1 MRASPNLESRMI
13 SRRVGLLIAVSS
25 AAISCFTLGAVHARR
40 SDAAIRASYDASL
53 DAIRSELRREIEMER
68 ANAVPAGTAG
78 HGERREA
85 SVDETDNSRAK
96 LMAEIKEELQNEMGL
111 VPLRLLRER
120 RSSFVEL
127 YAEDNLGKTNYGT
140 AGYLGNGYFVTVKH
154 AVVALKG
161 DDNQESK
168 RQIVSIKIVYK
179 GKKIQAQLVDAGNAE
194 MEVDAGDW
202 AIIKTR
208 DLDLPALK
216 VDAAF
221 AYEFADPI
229 FRLGNDYS
237 KGIVVSTGYV
247 GQRTAA
253 GLITCLTD
261 GHPGVSGGGMLD
273 RRGDLVGIPIGRMQ
287 GDFRFSFI
295 LPMRAE
301 MFRKIPHYQAPETI
315 AVASA
320 QKADQSSLDGH

>member
-1 MRASPNLESRMI
+1 MI

-25 AAISCFTLGAVHARR
+25 AAISCFTLGVVHARR
-40 SDAAIRASYDASL
+40 TDAKMRAEYDASL
-53 DAIRSELRREIEMER
+53 DAIRSELRRELEIER
-68 ANAVPAGTAG
+68 ANMVPAGTAG
-78 HGERREA
+78 HGVRREA
-85 SVDETDNSRAK
+85 SVDETDSSRAK

-161 DDNQESK
+161 DDNPDNK
-168 RQIVSIKIVYK
+168 RKIVSIKIVYK
-179 GKKIQAQLVDAGNAE
+179 GKKIQAELVDAGNAE

-202 AIIKTR
+202 AVIKTKTP

-216 VDAAF
+216 VDTAF

-261 GHPGVSGGGMLD
+261 GHPGVSGGGVLD

-301 MFRKIPHYQAPETI
+301 MFRKVPHYQIQETV
-315 AVASA
+315 AVTAA
-320 QKADQSSLDGH
+320 QMADQSSLESH

>member
-1 MRASPNLESRMI
+1 MI

-25 AAISCFTLGAVHARR
+25 AAVSCFTLGVVHARR
-40 SDAAIRASYDASL
+40 TDANMRAEYDASL
-53 DAIRSELRREIEMER
+53 DAIRSELRRELEIER
-68 ANAVPAGTAG
+68 ANMVPAGTAG
-78 HGERREA
+78 QGERREA
-85 SVDETDNSRAK
+85 SVDETDSSRAK

-140 AGYLGNGYFVTVKH
+140 AGYLGSGYFVTVKH

-161 DDNQESK
+161 DDNPDSK
-168 RQIVSIKIVYK
+168 RKILSIKIVYK
-179 GKKIQAQLVDAGNAE
+179 GKKIQAELVDAGNAE

-202 AIIKTR
+202 AVIKTKTP

-216 VDAAF
+216 VDTAF

-247 GQRTAA
+247 GQRTPA

-261 GHPGVSGGGMLD
+261 GHPGVSGGGVLD

-301 MFRKIPHYQAPETI
+301 MFRKVPHYQAQETV

-320 QKADQSSLDGH
+320 QVADQSSLEGH

>member
-1 MRASPNLESRMI
+1 
-13 SRRVGLLIAVSS
+13 
-25 AAISCFTLGAVHARR
+25 
-40 SDAAIRASYDASL
+40 
-53 DAIRSELRREIEMER
+53 
-68 ANAVPAGTAG
+68 
-78 HGERREA
+78 
-85 SVDETDNSRAK
+85 
-96 LMAEIKEELQNEMGL
+96 MAEIKEELQNEMGL

-140 AGYLGNGYFVTVKH
+140 AGYLGSGYFVTVKH

-161 DDNQESK
+161 DDNPDSK
-168 RQIVSIKIVYK
+168 RKILSIKIVYK
-179 GKKIQAQLVDAGNAE
+179 GKKIQAELVDAGNAE

-202 AIIKTR
+202 AVIKTKTP

-216 VDAAF
+216 VDTAF

-247 GQRTAA
+247 GQRTPA

-261 GHPGVSGGGMLD
+261 GHPGVSGGGVLD

-301 MFRKIPHYQAPETI
+301 MFRKVPHYQAQETV

-320 QKADQSSLDGH
+320 QVADQSSLEGH